1 MSAHA
6 ATVGFLGAAVRLAI
20 VGHLDAQRIL
30 TKAHAIIE
38 ETVSARPTSELDQ
51 LSSYA
56 PAAEI
61 AAMRHETR
69 DARLFFN

>member
-6 ATVGFLGAAVRLAI
+6 ATVGLLGAAVRLGI

-30 TKAHAIIE
+30 TKAHAVIKNI
-38 ETVSARPTSELDQ
+38 VANLPASDLDQ
-51 LSSYA
+51 LLSYA